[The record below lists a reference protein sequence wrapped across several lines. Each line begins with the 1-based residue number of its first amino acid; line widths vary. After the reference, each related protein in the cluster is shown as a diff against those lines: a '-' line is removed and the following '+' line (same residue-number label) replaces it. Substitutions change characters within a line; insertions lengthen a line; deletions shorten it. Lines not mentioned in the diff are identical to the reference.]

1 MREDDVRRITGD
13 IIDSAMKIHKMFGPG
28 MLESVYERM
37 LAIELKRRGHSVE
50 CQKTVGFT
58 YEGEAFEDAFRL
70 DLLVDGEV
78 VVELKS
84 TGTMNP
90 VFAKQLRTYLVLSG
104 LEIGLVINFG
114 MALMKDGIVR
124 VINSHN
130 LNCSQNPLC
139 ASASLRGREKRFPT
153 EAQRHRDAGQTT
165 LCASASLRETNTGAM

>member
-1 MREDDVRRITGD
+1 MREDDVRQITGD

-78 VVELKS
+78 VG
-84 TGTMNP
+84 TGSRIDDHITR
-90 VFAKQLRTYLVLSG
+90 VYVLPEHEG
-104 LEIGLVINFG
+104 KGYG
-114 MALMKDGIVR
+114 
-124 VINSHN
+124 
-130 LNCSQNPLC
+130 
-139 ASASLRGREKRFPT
+139 
-153 EAQRHRDAGQTT
+153 
-165 LCASASLRETNTGAM
+165 

>member
-1 MREDDVRRITGD
+1 MQRRREELDVKEDDIRQITGD

-28 MLESVYERM
+28 MLESVYERI
-37 LAIELKRRGHSVE
+37 LAIELKRRGHVVE
-50 CQKTVGFT
+50 CQKAIGFR

-84 TGTMNP
+84 TGAMNP

-104 LEIGLVINFG
+104 LEVGLVVNFG

-130 LNCSQNPLC
+130 LNDSQ
-139 ASASLRGREKRFPT
+139 T
-153 EAQRHRDAGQTT
+153 Q
-165 LCASASLRETNTGAM
+165 LCASASLRETKKEQP

>member
-50 CQKTVGFT
+50 CQKAVGFT
-58 YEGEAFEDAFRL
+58 YEDEDFEDAFRL

-84 TGTMNP
+84 TGAMNP

-104 LEIGLVINFG
+104 LEIGLVVNFG

-124 VINSHN
+124 VINSRN
-130 LNCSQNPLC
+130 LKDSPNHLC
-139 ASASLRGREKRFPT
+139 GKGFPT
-153 EAQRHRDAGQTT
+153 EARRYRDAGQTT
-165 LCASASLRETNTGAM
+165 LCDFASLRETNTEVM

>member
-1 MREDDVRRITGD
+1 MIEDDVRQITGD

-37 LAIELKRRGHSVE
+37 LAIELKRRGHGVE
-50 CQKTVGFT
+50 CQKSIGFM

-84 TGTMNP
+84 TSTMNP

-130 LNCSQNPLC
+130 LNDSPNHLC
-139 ASASLRGREKRFPT
+139 ASASLRETEKGFPT
-153 EAQRHRDAGQTT
+153 EAQSHREKSGTT
-165 LCASASLRETNTGAM
+165 LCASASLRETKKEQP